1 MSKTYSNSSML
12 ALVEPLTEIFFVTS
26 SDIVKVTCDA
36 AKTTTTTVPPARVA
50 DMTPSTP
57 GGNSNT
63 IESKSTEADNTG
75 GARVFDSTFGD
86 DMVGRRNGVSRHC
99 CLSEAY
105 GIRNLHQVLD
115 GRNCIFSIAPL
126 I

>member
-50 DMTPSTP
+50 DMTPST
-57 GGNSNT
+57 
-63 IESKSTEADNTG
+63 
-75 GARVFDSTFGD
+75 V
-86 DMVGRRNGVSRHC
+86 C
-99 CLSEAY
+99 
-105 GIRNLHQVLD
+105 
-115 GRNCIFSIAPL
+115 
-126 I
+126 